1 MENKTKPEHAIL
13 EIPKPWDTVT
23 VKYAIELCRNRGYL
37 TLAKRL
43 LDAQDKLPKSWVF
56 DGCSHWFNSYRGH
69 PIYEVCFFHDCEY
82 LVGGTEAQRL
92 MADYD
97 LGKGLV
103 AMTGSVEFSEITFTG
118 VRVGGEA
125 AWKKNFSWG
134 YGYQSEK

>member
-1 MENKTKPEHAIL
+1 MRDL
-13 EIPKPWDTVT
+13 IPKPGSVVAVD
-23 VKYAIELCRNRGYL
+23 YAIRLCEDSGRVE
-37 TLAKRL
+37 LAKRL
-43 LDAQDKLPKSWVF
+43 TDAKDKLPKSWVF
-56 DGCSHWFNSYRGH
+56 DGCSYWFNTYKGY
-69 PIYEVCFFHDCEY
+69 PVYKVCFWHDCEY

-103 AMTGSVEFSEITFTG
+103 AMTGSVDFSEITFAG

-134 YGYQSEK
+134 FGHK